1 LILPINQFGVELSD
15 LSNDTYPVSVDGQQV
30 NAPRAM
36 CVNSLSQ
43 QDAMQSLGAVAPV
56 SLIQEYFECNL
67 KMGPSFSQALGI
79 AAGNASLY
87 TSVLIFVFGFL
98 FVKYIQVLKKIKL
111 TPKQDLKMKQDLY
124 LEKKITL
131 EQSLLI
137 SLAKKG
143 IAKGI
148 YI

>member
-1 LILPINQFGVELSD
+1 MLGVE
-15 LSNDTYPVSVDGQQV
+15 
-30 NAPRAM
+30 
-36 CVNSLSQ
+36 
-43 QDAMQSLGAVAPV
+43 APV
-56 SLIQEYFECNL
+56 RLIQEYFECSL

-87 TSVLIFVFGFL
+87 TSVFIFVFGFM
-98 FVKYIQVLKKIKL
+98 FVKYIQIVKKVKL
-111 TPKQDLKMKQDLY
+111 TPKKDLKAKQDLY
-124 LEKKITL
+124 LEKRILL

-148 YI
+148 YMFATL